1 MKNERSGVQ
10 AGSAHGVQ
18 SAETVLTIL
27 EAFIGHESS
36 FMLKTLAGRAG
47 LHPAKVHRYL
57 VSLCRAGFVEQ
68 DELTSRYRLG
78 ASALRLAFAAI
89 SSVDCVRI
97 SRPLMSQFCRE
108 VNNTVVLAIWNA
120 GRPTIA
126 LRETLPAL
134 LSMTATEGYT
144 LPILRSSIGNVF
156 GAYLPREKTAALVK
170 AELSDPNQSIA
181 RSESEVDELFRE
193 TILRGLAR
201 TTGQLSLGSHSFAAP
216 VFDMSGEIAAV
227 LCALG
232 PSEQFDSSWA
242 SPIAASLISCAAEL
256 SRRLGFFRQVSEG

>member
-1 MKNERSGVQ
+1 MESERDVVRVG
-10 AGSAHGVQ
+10 GAHGVQ
-18 SAETVLTIL
+18 SAERVLAIL

-68 DELTSRYRLG
+68 DESTSRYRLG

-97 SRPLMSQFCRE
+97 SRPLMSDFCRE
-108 VNNTVVLAIWNA
+108 VNNTVVLAIWNT

-134 LSMTATEGYT
+134 MSMTAREGYT

-156 GAYLPREKTAALVK
+156 GAYLPREKTASLVMV
-170 AELSDPNQSIA
+170 ELSDPSQTIA
-181 RSESEVDELFRE
+181 RSTSEVDELFRE
-193 TILRGLAR
+193 TRLRGLAR

-216 VFDMSGEIAAV
+216 VFDVSGEIAAV

-232 PSEQFDSSWA
+232 PSQQFDSNWT
-242 SPIAASLISCAAEL
+242 SPIAASLVSCAAEL
-256 SRRLGFFRQVSEG
+256 SRRLGFIQQVSEA